1 MLLRARKERKQ
12 RVIFGRERKDLPWF
26 LCFPPAFKT
35 MGSYHLPQ
43 IAGWEDRGGQRRVE
57 RVGVGGP
64 CPVMGA
70 PVGCGGEA
78 ERRKSNEIPGF
89 LTLGKE
95 KMMVGDQGPDNDG
108 WANTSES

>member
-26 LCFPPAFKT
+26 LCSPPAFKT

-57 RVGVGGP
+57 SVGGGRP
-64 CPVMGA
+64 MPSD
-70 PVGCGGEA
+70 E
-78 ERRKSNEIPGF
+78 
-89 LTLGKE
+89 
-95 KMMVGDQGPDNDG
+95 GPL
-108 WANTSES
+108 